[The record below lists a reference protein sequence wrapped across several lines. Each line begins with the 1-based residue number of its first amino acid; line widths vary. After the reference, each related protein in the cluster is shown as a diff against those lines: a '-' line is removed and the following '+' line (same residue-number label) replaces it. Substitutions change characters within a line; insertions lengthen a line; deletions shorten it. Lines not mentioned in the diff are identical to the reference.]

1 MSIVI
6 LYKVKSKT
14 LYILHIDIFL
24 IVWYNDYSK
33 EKELTIMKN
42 NNYRRHTYGKYGY
55 FPKKLLNKRVRK
67 AGKKIE
73 YEKD

>member
-1 MSIVI
+1 MTKRVLCDIMIIV
-6 LYKVKSKT
+6 
-14 LYILHIDIFL
+14 
-24 IVWYNDYSK
+24 K
-33 EKELTIMKN
+33 EKELTAMKN